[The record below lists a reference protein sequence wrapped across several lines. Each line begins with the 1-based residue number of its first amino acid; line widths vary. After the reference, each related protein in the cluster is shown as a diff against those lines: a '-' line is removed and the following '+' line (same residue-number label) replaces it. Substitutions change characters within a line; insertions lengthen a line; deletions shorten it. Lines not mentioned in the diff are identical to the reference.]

1 MYLVPRRIFQRLA
14 AIGKLTEGNVT
25 IARDGEWYEISFD
38 GLTLAGSDQTS
49 LTGSYEGR
57 MQYIDARE

>member
-1 MYLVPRRIFQRLA
+1 MYLVPRRIFQRP
-14 AIGKLTEGNVT
+14 AIGKLTGGNVT

-57 MQYIDARE
+57 VQYIDARE

>member
-1 MYLVPRRIFQRLA
+1 MVPP

-57 MQYIDARE
+57 VQYIDARE